1 VCGRLARPRRADRV
15 TGCYRRSGGNAH
27 KFHRRVPGDDAL
39 YARANADEAG
49 SDNRNADDLE
59 RVTGTHTGSLTGNVT
74 INKLTRVITP
84 ATASSQITSTLD
96 GSTEVLLDPARL
108 AASRAAV

>member
-1 VCGRLARPRRADRV
+1 LGELPLVPPRRRDHGAGDALRLAERTESISRI
-15 TGCYRRSGGNAH
+15 GLS
-27 KFHRRVPGDDAL
+27 
-39 YARANADEAG
+39 AG
-49 SDNRNADDLE
+49 VA
-59 RVTGTHTGSLTGNVT
+59 VGYTGSLTGDVT